1 MYAVVDND
9 TIKFEILP
17 PSDSR
22 KALLCFKKATRQK
35 AFKAFFTSQKISC
48 RWQITS
54 AFACCCLRWAW
65 AAYLA
70 AVRAGG
76 CKRGAFRSVAYV

>member
-22 KALLCFKKATRQK
+22 KALLCLKKTTRQK
-35 AFKAFFTSQKISC
+35 AFKAFFTSQETSS

-54 AFACCCLRWAW
+54 VFA
-65 AAYLA
+65 
-70 AVRAGG
+70 
-76 CKRGAFRSVAYV
+76 

>member
-17 PSDSR
+17 PPSDSR
-22 KALLCFKKATRQK
+22 KALLCFKKAIRKKT
-35 AFKAFFTSQKISC
+35 FKAFFTSQKTSY

-54 AFACCCLRWAW
+54 AFA
-65 AAYLA
+65 
-70 AVRAGG
+70 
-76 CKRGAFRSVAYV
+76 